1 MRVQFCI
8 LGHIGTKLNTW
19 NGTTQLVYCHHQI
32 AQKSIFHSLYP
43 QNYSII
49 LTKKTT
55 IQQLVQFSFQHYTL
69 NPFVLLKIHDTKII
83 HKSLTKQINLSVV
96 PKSSTTTK
104 KCIKTTRGGKQSLST
119 TL

>member
-8 LGHIGTKLNTW
+8 LGHIGTLHGMEPFNWFIVITKLHKNLFFT
-19 NGTTQLVYCHHQI
+19 LCIHKIIV
-32 AQKSIFHSLYP
+32 LY
-43 QNYSII
+43 IH
-49 LTKKTT
+49 TKKKTT
-55 IQQLVQFSFQHYTL
+55 IQQLVHYTL